1 MTSVVEVRLNFE
13 FIINC
18 ASVPTHHHL
27 LTYPIRFLQ
36 LFPKSRKLAYDARQQ
51 LSQVQNNVINS
62 SELFI
67 SLDELQRQ
75 LDLLEQ
81 LLARE
86 TPSQRE
92 IWRRKIYELRED
104 ASSIR
109 RQGEYY
115 SRMVNSN
122 LTVQMEREELLTRRR
137 RRRDVGMGDAE
148 SAMQDLAE
156 ESTSL
161 GTSQNLV
168 GDLIMSGQAQLNS
181 LIDQRRR
188 MRGVKK
194 MVLNIGN
201 TLGLSR
207 QTMRMI
213 ERRDEN
219 DMYLVCTGMLVTCIV
234 IYIVWFR

>member
-1 MTSVVEVRLNFE
+1 MKED
-13 FIINC
+13 
-18 ASVPTHHHL
+18 
-27 LTYPIRFLQ
+27 IRTDK

-122 LTVQMEREELLTRRR
+122 LTVQREREELLTRRR

-219 DMYLVCTGMLVTCIV
+219 DMYLIDN
-234 IYIVWFR
+234 